1 MNERAKAGTG
11 MQEMIEAQANPVVQP
26 GRLSDRAAT
35 TAALQRAHVRAF
47 LTATEAVI
55 ETEAGGSL
63 IARQAASCLLA
74 PVIGDL
80 VLIHAEGAD
89 AFILAVLVRRAEH
102 AAEISVPDADHITIK
117 GSAKL
122 DITAPLVSLQAG
134 RLELVARGLVQ
145 MGESLTTN
153 FRRIAETV
161 VDKVTGARTITTRAE
176 SRMASIKDV
185 EMLEAG
191 SLIQNV
197 ESVSSQK
204 SEITLITARRDMRLD
219 GERVSVG

>member
-1 MNERAKAGTG
+1 MEELIDR
-11 MQEMIEAQANPVVQP
+11 QANP
-26 GRLSDRAAT
+26 AAQAVRSADG
-35 TAALQRAHVRAF
+35 TADALALQRAHVRTF
-47 LTATEAVI
+47 LTATEAGV
-55 ETEAGGSL
+55 ETEAGESL

-80 VLIHAEGAD
+80 VLVHSDGTE

-117 GSAKL
+117 AAAKI
-122 DITAPLVSLQAG
+122 DITAPLVSLQAD
-134 RLELVARGLVQ
+134 RLELVARRLVQ

-153 FRRIAETV
+153 FRHIVETV
-161 VDKVTGARTITTRAE
+161 VDKMVGARTITTRAE
-176 SRMASIKDV
+176 SRMAVVKDV

-191 SLIQNV
+191 SLVQNV

-204 SEITLITARRDMRLD
+204 SEIALITARRDMRLD

>member
-1 MNERAKAGTG
+1 ME
-11 MQEMIEAQANPVVQP
+11 ELIDIQANPTVQA
-26 GRLSDRAAT
+26 GRRGEAAAGG
-35 TAALQRAHVRAF
+35 AALQRARVRAF
-47 LTATEAVI
+47 LTATEASV
-55 ETEAGGSL
+55 ETEAGESL

-80 VLIHAEGAD
+80 VLTHADGCE

-102 AAEISVPDADHITIK
+102 AAEISVPDADHITIRA
-117 GSAKL
+117 SAKL
-122 DITAPLVSLQAG
+122 DITAPLVSLHAG

-161 VDKVTGARTITTRAE
+161 VDKVVGARTITTRAE
-176 SRMASIKDV
+176 SRMTVVKDV

-191 SLIQNV
+191 SLVQNV